1 MWRLVF
7 VLFSVNVWASCPVA
21 PLVIAHRGASG
32 DFPEHTEMAYWQAM
46 LQGADFI
53 EADLVPT
60 RDGVLISRHENEL
73 SQSTNVATLAQFAE
87 RKTRKRVDGVDVEGW
102 FSEDFTLAE
111 IRQLKA
117 RESKPEIRKASAKF
131 NDQFTIL
138 TLAEIMQLVQRY
150 QQSSGRVVGLYLET
164 KHPSYFKHEG
174 RLQSGQLIGIDISEL
189 LLKQLSQWQLSA
201 KNPVYIQ
208 SFEVSNLWWMRQ
220 HGLSR
225 YQVSAQ
231 LVQLIGD
238 ISGTALYPA
247 SNFAQPW
254 DLVHGKPVHGL
265 QMHSIL
271 QQEHFHYGDL
281 LTDAGLQFLASYVD
295 GIGPWKEQW
304 YQHNAPMIPIDVTR
318 QLKLKVHPYTFRA
331 EANFLPKDVVDL
343 NTELQQR
350 FRQGVDGV
358 FTDHT
363 RIAVEARQAVCR
375 R

>member
-1 MWRLVF
+1 
-7 VLFSVNVWASCPVA
+7 
-21 PLVIAHRGASG
+21 
-32 DFPEHTEMAYWQAM
+32 
-46 LQGADFI
+46 
-53 EADLVPT
+53 
-60 RDGVLISRHENEL
+60 
-73 SQSTNVATLAQFAE
+73 
-87 RKTRKRVDGVDVEGW
+87 
-102 FSEDFTLAE
+102 
-111 IRQLKA
+111 
-117 RESKPEIRKASAKF
+117 
-131 NDQFTIL
+131 
-138 TLAEIMQLVQRY
+138 
-150 QQSSGRVVGLYLET
+150 
-164 KHPSYFKHEG
+164 
-174 RLQSGQLIGIDISEL
+174 LQSGQLIGIDISESL
-189 LLKQLSQWQLSA
+189 LQQLSQWQLSA

-271 QQEHFHYGDL
+271 QRERFHYGDL

-358 FTDHT
+358 FTDHI
-363 RIAVEARQAVCR
+363 RIALEARQAVCR

>member
-7 VLFSVNVWASCPVA
+7 LLCAVPVWASCPLS

-46 LQGADFI
+46 QQGADFI

-73 SQSTNVATLAQFAE
+73 SQSTNVAMLPQFASRKS
-87 RKTRKRVDGVDVEGW
+87 RKTVDGVEVEGW

-117 RESKPEIRKASAKF
+117 RESKPEIRKASATF
-131 NDQFTIL
+131 NDQFAIL

-164 KHPSYFKHEG
+164 KHPTYFKHEG

-189 LLKQLSQWQLSA
+189 LLQQLSQWQLSA

-208 SFEVSNLWWMRQ
+208 SFEMSNLWWMRQ

-238 ISGTALYPA
+238 VSGTALYPA

-254 DLVHGKPVHGL
+254 DMVYGKPVHGL
-265 QMHSIL
+265 QMQPIL
-271 QQEHFHYGDL
+271 QQERFHYGDL

-304 YQHNAPMIPIDVTR
+304 YQHNTPMVPIEVTR
-318 QLKLKVHPYTFRA
+318 QLKLQVHPYTFRA

-343 NTELQQR
+343 NAELQQR

-375 R
+375 